1 MTQSPLMDA
10 VIKGLYRA
18 FTNAAIDENT
28 LEKS

>member
-10 VIKGLYRA
+10 DLLNYRA